1 MDAKDYLTIAEVS
14 EYLKLP
20 EETVYK
26 YARAGRIPASKVGRY
41 WRFDMD
47 QIDQWMST
55 HSNAPRKDIKILVV
69 DDEPMVRELVRKWLT
84 DFGCSVDCA
93 DGGEE
98 ALAYMESQK
107 YNIVFLDLMMP
118 AVNGA
123 ETLKGIRKIDP
134 NANVVILTAYMESA
148 MMDRALEH
156 GPVTILKKPV
166 IKDTLLSLI
175 SVYQE
180 RSVNA

>member
-1 MDAKDYLTIAEVS
+1 MRKNFLTISEVS

-41 WRFDMD
+41 WRFDVD
-47 QIDQWMST
+47 QIDQWMAG
-55 HSNAPRKDIKILVV
+55 HSNAPRHEMKILVV
-69 DDEPMVRELVRKWLT
+69 DDEPMVRELVCKWLS
-84 DFGCSVDCA
+84 DFGCEVDCA
-93 DGGEE
+93 GGGEE
-98 ALAYMESQK
+98 AVGFMEAQK
-107 YNIVFLDLMMP
+107 YNVVLLDLMMP
-118 AVNGA
+118 AVNGV
-123 ETLKGIRKIDP
+123 ETLKEIRKIDP
-134 NANVVILTAYMESA
+134 QANVVILTAYMESA
-148 MMDRALEH
+148 LMDRALEQ

-180 RSVNA
+180 RSAKA